1 MLDFFCF
8 VLFTFFPKTEKKT
21 DTFGFSFCMSK
32 TSTTS
37 YWVKRFHFCFV
48 LRYFF
53 VVMLLFSFV
62 FYIIF
67 WILFVISGLFSKKK
81 NNCSRFQ
88 FYFLTFSCCVLLVK
102 NLHLCVFVFAL
113 FPVAVAVCNGW
124 LIGRIMTKG
133 TLFRFR
139 AEVPWDLFW
148 QTVHGAFEIRLFFDR
163 GNRQCE
169 NDTTCLFFG

>member
-1 MLDFFCF
+1 
-8 VLFTFFPKTEKKT
+8 
-21 DTFGFSFCMSK
+21 MSK

-53 VVMLLFSFV
+53 VIMLLFSFV
-62 FYIIF
+62 FTSFFGFYSLSAACFPRRKIIAVGF
-67 WILFVISGLFSKKK
+67 NFISL
-81 NNCSRFQ
+81 
-88 FYFLTFSCCVLLVK
+88 LFSCCVLLVK

-133 TLFRFR
+133 TLLRFR

-169 NDTTCLFFG
+169 NETTCLFFLGKLVSNLFCLLLCVSWIGEHWKRS